1 MTSLFLDIGTGEL
14 LIIVALAVVLLGPEK
29 VPPLAKKAARVVRF
43 LKQVANNATSQIKA
57 ELGSDYEDL
66 SIEDLKPRNLVQQIL
81 PDEKAEL
88 SDLRAELDNMRTE
101 VARLQLQTGAAL
113 KRAPLPSPEAVAST
127 ESPPDA
133 QSTTQRLV
141 SESLSDKIGGQPQ

>member
-1 MTSLFLDIGTGEL
+1 MTPLFLDIGTGEL
-14 LIIVALAVVLLGPEK
+14 LIIIALAVVLLGPEK

-66 SIEDLKPRNLVQQIL
+66 NIADLKPRNLVQQIL

-88 SDLRAELDNMRTE
+88 SSLRSELDKMRTE

-113 KRAPLPSPEAVAST
+113 KRSATSPEVPPAEST
-127 ESPPDA
+127 
-133 QSTTQRLV
+133 
-141 SESLSDKIGGQPQ
+141 